1 MGQIAGANR
10 LTNLQLEMIKLFSFN
25 LDEEQLLEVKG
36 LLAKYFA
43 DKATQEMDKVWQERG
58 LTNETMNSWLK
69 EHLRTSSR

>member
-69 EHLRTSSR
+69 EHLRTPSR